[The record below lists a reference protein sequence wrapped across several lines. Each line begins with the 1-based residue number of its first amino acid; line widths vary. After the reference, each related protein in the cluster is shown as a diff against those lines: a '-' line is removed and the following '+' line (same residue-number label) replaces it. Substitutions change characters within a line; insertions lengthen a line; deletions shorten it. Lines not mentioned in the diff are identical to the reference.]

1 VQNID
6 YPNSQTDFTY
16 TDRDRIESLHIAGAD
31 GEFKRFYGFDDVGNL
46 IDEYSDL
53 SASPSTQIGHY
64 DYDDTYR
71 LTGVTDFND
80 YYGGDMSY
88 DYDAVGNIRQ
98 NNDIVYDYEEGNDR
112 LSSDGTFDYEYDARG
127 NLKTKTLTGTN
138 IKTRYFYD
146 YENRLS
152 TVILPDGSAINYY
165 YDADGS
171 RVKKTDWEGTTI
183 YIYDAKGNVVYEKFL
198 PAE

>member
-1 VQNID
+1 MNQLQSIKVNGAEKISYDYDAPQNPLLVQNID

-98 NNDIVYDYEEGNDR
+98 NNDIVYDYQEGNDR

-127 NLKTKTLTGTN
+127 NLKTKTLT
-138 IKTRYFYD
+138 
-146 YENRLS
+146 
-152 TVILPDGSAINYY
+152 
-165 YDADGS
+165 
-171 RVKKTDWEGTTI
+171 
-183 YIYDAKGNVVYEKFL
+183 
-198 PAE
+198 

>member
-1 VQNID
+1 MIITV
-6 YPNSQTDFTY
+6 
-16 TDRDRIESLHIAGAD
+16 
-31 GEFKRFYGFDDVGNL
+31 
-46 IDEYSDL
+46 
-53 SASPSTQIGHY
+53 
-64 DYDDTYR
+64 
-71 LTGVTDFND
+71 
-80 YYGGDMSY
+80 DMSY